1 MKSINMQKE
10 NVLTLGKPPLHNVT
24 NDLIKRVITVNAET
38 MSKHYK
44 FKDTKTLELLVK
56 VHTHH
61 VDELC
66 ILLTNV

>member
-1 MKSINMQKE
+1 MKCINMQKE
-10 NVLTLGKPPLHNVT
+10 NVLTRGKPPPHNVM
-24 NDLIKRVITVNAET
+24 NDLIKRVITVNAQT
-38 MSKHYK
+38 MIRHYK
-44 FKDTKTLELLVK
+44 FKDIKTLELLVK